1 MAKQKKGYV
10 SATDSIYDFL
20 FTESK
25 KPPNK
30 VRPVK
35 ATGIDATDGYL
46 TAITAALEDPLLYIN
61 KATEGAIRDVGNID
75 LAEINLGPDGKV
87 KFASGNIGDILNN
100 DMKFVDKAFERM
112 ETARKLGRASAFG
125 WTMTGLV
132 AGIMTRQA
140 GLDAETQDA
149 FRHLG
154 KSTSD
159 PVKNLD
165 TKARSASLA
174 EKQWAAADYANIS
187 EAVLKST
194 YGETQGAQM
203 YKAIQDIDKKYKAEK
218 ANGSAA
224 NFSKIFTIDDSN
236 YLTLYPIFESVDLSR
251 KERDAKTL
259 AQNARIRGDKDKA
272 KVYEEKANAYKK
284 AQNLVM
290 VFGSDG
296 SKDDFRHKY
305 AIQKGEE
312 LKRLQTQLEN
322 LRKSNDSNAP
332 EQMREIEMQARE
344 IQTQLRNFK
353 WQDRATGLGKLET
366 YRDSIDQSW
375 KYIMGGE
382 LIPAIISGDFFDP
395 RKNKAFDWQPTVN
408 KDFDLGVKGRSIQV
422 HVARPADKAKSP
434 NPFKQRYYDAM
445 TGVYYWT
452 PKGIVSTLTTGE
464 GFGYQALNLQKRLLR
479 EFNESDLAG
488 VFGKDFDFT
497 KFFGEERGSYLTLL
511 EEKFGEKNYKKL
523 LDFLSSKE
531 KAFKKFDT
539 LQRNAYRFGA
549 IGRTREKITGFFTGK
564 FASATKG
571 LRESFAKS
579 LLKNIKGDAAKKLI
593 EKWVQTGGVK
603 VLVEGL
609 KVSIKAALGASSG
622 GLSNLLNFV
631 VDIAVDVAIQLA
643 EKMAKPVIKVML
655 TLLVVVVLGVIGM
668 SIYSVS
674 SFFSIFGQYSHV
686 APNEI
691 VLGDPDYTV
700 PYAEGFPGDIPP
712 GGQDFPIYSGGA
724 ADIFYAIA
732 SEFGVSTTLVDCA
745 GSTTEGFCGRIL
757 GGWCYAGNG
766 KVYCEM
772 SRIPESAYNTIF
784 RHEMMHFVQGWYF
797 SRDIDIKYR
806 EWGAD
811 YMSNN
816 GGWYCVEVNGVFM
829 RATTAAEIFKQEGR
843 CSEED
848 LINLAYRRVD
858 SVDPSCSA
866 YFHSRLK
873 SAQTGSCN

>member
-46 TAITAALEDPLLYIN
+46 TAVTAALEDPLLYIN
-61 KATEGAIRDVGNID
+61 KATEDAIRDVGNID
-75 LAEINLGPDGKV
+75 LGEINIGPDGKV
-87 KFASGNIGDILNN
+87 KFSSGNIKDILNN

-112 ETARKLGRASAFG
+112 ETTRKLGRASAFG

-132 AGIMTRQA
+132 AGVMARQA
-140 GLDAETQDA
+140 GLDAEAQDA

-154 KSTSD
+154 KSTSN

-174 EKQWAAADYANIS
+174 EKQWAKADYANIS
-187 EAVLKST
+187 EAVLKSI
-194 YGETQGAQM
+194 YGEKQGSQM
-203 YKAIQDIDKKYKAEK
+203 YKAIQDIDKKYEAEK

-224 NFSKIFTIDDSN
+224 NFSKIFTVDDNS

-251 KERDAKTL
+251 KERDAKAL
-259 AQNARIRGDKDKA
+259 AQNARTRGDEDKA
-272 KVYEEKANAYKK
+272 KDYEEKAKGYKN

-305 AIQKGEE
+305 AIQKGKE
-312 LKRLQTQLEN
+312 LKSFQTQLEN
-322 LRKSNDSNAP
+322 LRKSNDPNAP
-332 EQMREIEMQARE
+332 QQMREIEKQARE

-353 WQDRATGLGKLET
+353 WQDRAMGLGKLET

-375 KYIMGGE
+375 KYVMGGE

-395 RKNKAFDWQPTVN
+395 RKNKAFDWQPTIN
-408 KDFDLGVKGRSIQV
+408 RDFDLGVKGRSIQI
-422 HVARPADKAKSP
+422 HMAKSA

-445 TGVYYWT
+445 TEVYYWT
-452 PKGIVSTLTTGE
+452 PTGIVSTLTTGE
-464 GFGYQALNLQKRLLR
+464 GFAYQAMNLQKQLLR
-479 EFNESDLAG
+479 KFNQSDIAG

-497 KFFGEERGSYLTLL
+497 KLFGGERESYLL
-511 EEKFGEKNYKKL
+511 ELQARFGDKKYQKL
-523 LDFLSSKE
+523 LGFLSANE
-531 KAFKKFDT
+531 KTFERFKG
-539 LQRNAYRFGA
+539 LQKTANRFGW
-549 IGRTREKITGFFTGK
+549 IGRGTEKIKGFFTGK

-571 LRESFAKS
+571 LRERFARRF
-579 LLKNIKGDAAKKLI
+579 LKNIKGDAAQKLI
-593 EKWVQTGGVK
+593 ENWLEKGGVK

-609 KVSIKAALGASSG
+609 KASIKAALGASSG

-643 EKMAKPVIKVML
+643 EKMAKPIIKVML
-655 TLLVVVVLGVIGM
+655 TLLVVVVLGVAGM
-668 SIYSVS
+668 YIYNVS

-691 VLGDPDYTV
+691 ILGDPDYTV
-700 PYAEGFPGDIPP
+700 PYGGDFPGDLPP
-712 GGQDFPIYSGGA
+712 GGVDFPLYSGGA

-732 SEFGVSTTLVDCA
+732 SEFGVSATLVDCA

-772 SRIPESAYNTIF
+772 SRIPESAYNSIF

-797 SRDIDIKYR
+797 PRDIDIKYR

-816 GGWYCVEVNGVFM
+816 GGWYCVEVNGVLM
-829 RATTAAEIFKQEGR
+829 RATTAAEIFKREGH